1 MSARRKARRDWIA
14 IIDSETTDY
23 VATRRGDRANTCE
36 MRKRASSDSSM
47 NRYEKLETLA
57 IIPNICKKYVHPQHA
72 LKLLAI
78 IGHRRSGIYCTWSET
93 ISADLNREG
102 YRRTLSGNEISGC
115 TAEGH
120 RAP

>member
-23 VATRRGDRANTCE
+23 VATRRGDRANTCK
-36 MRKRASSDSSM
+36 MCKRASSDSSI
-47 NRYEKLETLA
+47 NRYEKLENLA
-57 IIPNICKKYVHPQHA
+57 IIPNICKKYVDLQQA
-72 LKLLAI
+72 LELLAI
-78 IGHRRSGIYCTWSET
+78 IGHRSGIYCTWSET
-93 ISADLNREG
+93 ISVDLNREG

-115 TAEGH
+115 IAQGH